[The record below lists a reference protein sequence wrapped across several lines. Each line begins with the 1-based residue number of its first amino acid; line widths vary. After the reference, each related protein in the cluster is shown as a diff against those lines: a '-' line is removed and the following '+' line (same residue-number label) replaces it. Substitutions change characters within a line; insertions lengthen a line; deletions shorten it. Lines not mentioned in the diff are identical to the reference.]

1 MVKILIRLGQW
12 PSKLLSDSHLIAGIT
27 VKLTLELD
35 HSGLWCSQ
43 RTNRDTTSTQKSFRS
58 NLVLPYC
65 CNQPCAPS
73 DRSPCCNAPHVLPGD
88 PSNTLRSCLEFA
100 STTGLQ
106 ITLNVFSNV
115 LYKSTSILM
124 YMSLSTSIQLT
135 KGWFGWRDSFFIEN
149 GWQSNHCGLCD
160 YILDFLK
167 WFRVECLIALVVQ
180 NLTTFI
186 TWGKIFT
193 FMAKKI

>member
-1 MVKILIRLGQW
+1 MTHLDLWSLWPAVQSEDKHGHNLSSKIAPIYRRA
-12 PSKLLSDSHLIAGIT
+12 H
-27 VKLTLELD
+27 
-35 HSGLWCSQ
+35 
-43 RTNRDTTSTQKSFRS
+43 
-58 NLVLPYC
+58 C
-65 CNQPCAPS
+65 CNQPCAPT
-73 DRSPCCNAPHVLPGD
+73 DRPLHCNAPHVLPGD
-88 PSNTLRSCLEFA
+88 PSNTPRPCLEFV

-106 ITLNVFSNV
+106 ITLKVFSNV

-135 KGWFGWRDSFFIEN
+135 KGWFGWRDSFYIEN

-193 FMAKKI
+193 FMARKI

>member
-1 MVKILIRLGQW
+1 MTLITGVHVSEKQSW
-12 PSKLLSDSHLIAGIT
+12 G
-27 VKLTLELD
+27 LD
-35 HSGLWCSQ
+35 HYVVQCSQ
-43 RTNRDTTSTQKSFRS
+43 RTNRDTTSTQISVQS
-58 NLVLPYC
+58 NLSLPYC
-65 CNQPCAPS
+65 CNQPRVPS
-73 DRSPCCNAPHVLPGD
+73 DRSLWCNALLYLARD
-88 PSNTLRSCLEFA
+88 PSNGLRSCLDFM

-106 ITLNVFSNV
+106 ITLEAFSNV
-115 LYKSTSILM
+115 LYKSMSILM

-135 KGWFGWRDSFFIEN
+135 KGWFGQRDSFYIEN

-160 YILDFLK
+160 YILGFLK

-186 TWGKIFT
+186 TWGKVFT